1 MGGFRGRGTV
11 RNSRFSGRF
20 RSKVWRGRCSSPARS
35 ASAANISCPSTIP
48 LQSLGRS
55 GRFREPRFWSL
66 AGHPSQNRN
75 RAQSHRSH
83 VQRWTTLTPAKGGRV
98 RCETATSR
106 RAQATLRATVH
117 RYSPPRR
124 GKKVRSLPPDQASGH
139 SGAAHHQSSGVQSDG
154 AAATTHGKQSR
165 DTGTHGSEGMTV
177 SAHSCRMVGALSGKH
192 MHACMALRPSLQR
205 RYSCT
210 RRRNKVRAR
219 IRWGR
224 SPPRGAGGGAPCKV
238 KCTRM

>member
-1 MGGFRGRGTV
+1 MPSL
-11 RNSRFSGRF
+11 RNGHLAPRPSNIEPTQFS
-20 RSKVWRGRCSSPARS
+20 S
-35 ASAANISCPSTIP
+35 
-48 LQSLGRS
+48 
-55 GRFREPRFWSL
+55 
-66 AGHPSQNRN
+66 
-75 RAQSHRSH
+75 
-83 VQRWTTLTPAKGGRV
+83 
-98 RCETATSR
+98 
-106 RAQATLRATVH
+106 RATIRHRASIFVH
-117 RYSPPRR
+117 KE
-124 GKKVRSLPPDQASGH
+124 GEEGSLPPDQASGH

-219 IRWGR
+219 IRGGR

-238 KCTRM
+238 KCTQALRLPPGCEAHCQVRASTLITLKHTPRHLGHHSHLPPGQPSAQQGPYILNSKATTLMLARPLG

>member
-1 MGGFRGRGTV
+1 M
-11 RNSRFSGRF
+11 
-20 RSKVWRGRCSSPARS
+20 
-35 ASAANISCPSTIP
+35 
-48 LQSLGRS
+48 

-66 AGHPSQNRN
+66 AGHSSQNRN
-75 RAQSHRSH
+75 GAQSHRSH
-83 VQRWTTLTPAKGGRV
+83 VQRWTALTPATASRV
-98 RCETATSR
+98 LRKTAASH
-106 RAQATLRATVH
+106 RAQVTLSH
-117 RYSPPRR
+117 RNSVREPPCIDIRPQGVR
-124 GKKVRSLPPDQASGH
+124 GKKVRSLPPDQALCH

-219 IRWGR
+219 HRWGP
-224 SPPRGAGGGAPCKV
+224 SPPGGAKSSAHECSATPWAIPGVRGAEPPAKSSARVPCVSSQGCGG
-238 KCTRM
+238 